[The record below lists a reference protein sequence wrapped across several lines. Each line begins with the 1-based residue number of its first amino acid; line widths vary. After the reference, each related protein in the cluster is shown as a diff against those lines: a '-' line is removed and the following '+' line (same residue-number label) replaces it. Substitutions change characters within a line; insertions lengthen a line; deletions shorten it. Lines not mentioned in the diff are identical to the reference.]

1 MPVANNMSRGSVERL
16 IFRVAAAAARDADRV
31 GPKAANLAAL
41 GRAGLPIPDGFCI
54 EAEAYR
60 RQLASLGLDL
70 SRHRGASDADLM
82 EARRQAIEIRL
93 ALLSRPI
100 ITEIL
105 EPLLA
110 ARQALLARTNG
121 AATVVRSSSLVE
133 DRYGSSF
140 AGQFESYLGLDNE
153 ADFLTAVRACW
164 AALWSPRILRYMLTH
179 DATPADTAMGVLV
192 QPLVATRASGGGLSR
207 TAGAEMLLSATWGL
221 GSAIAQGEVVPDRYM
236 LSREGSLLS
245 KQAGR
250 KDHSVRCQHHHG
262 GGTQLLSGSIVSKM
276 CLSDQQAIELAG
288 YLRRAEEIMGKPVEI
303 EWALDESG
311 FKLLQSRPLPLQPA
325 HVPDEIWLRH
335 PRASGQPAGVG
346 WGTGRACVVTCECEL
361 SRVGPGDVLVTK
373 VAGPVLGRI
382 LTRVAG
388 VVAELGGSTSHL
400 ASLARERGIPMVLG
414 VRNATQRI
422 PDGKHVAV
430 DGVAGVVRWIP

>member
-1 MPVANNMSRGSVERL
+1 MLSAKGVRTGSMERL
-16 IFRVAAAAARDADRV
+16 IFPMRDAAALDADRV
-31 GPKAANLAAL
+31 GPKCANLAAV

-54 EAEAYR
+54 DAAAYR
-60 RQLASLGLDL
+60 CQLASLGLDL
-70 SRHRGASDADLM
+70 SIRGASSDSELM
-82 EARRQAIEIRL
+82 QARRQAIEIRL
-93 ALLSRPI
+93 GLLSLPI
-100 ITEIL
+100 VPEIL

-110 ARQALLARTNG
+110 SWQALVARTNG

-164 AALWSPRILRYMLTH
+164 AALWSPRILRYMLNQN
-179 DATPADTAMGVLV
+179 ASPAQTAMGVLV
-192 QPLVATRASGGGLSR
+192 QPLVATQASGGGLSR
-207 TAGAEMLLSATWGL
+207 TADGEMLLSATWGL

-236 LSREGSLLS
+236 LSRDGRLLS

-262 GGTQLLSGSIVSKM
+262 GGTQRLSGSMASRM
-276 CLSDQQAIELAG
+276 CLNDQQAGELAG
-288 YLRRAEEIMGKPVEI
+288 YLRKAEEVMGKPVEI
-303 EWALDESG
+303 EWALDDNG
-311 FKLLQSRPLPLQPA
+311 FKLLQSRPLHLQSA
-325 HVPDEIWLRH
+325 HVPDELWLRH
-335 PRASGQPAGVG
+335 PRAHGQPAGVG

-373 VAGPVLGRI
+373 VAGPALGRI

-414 VRNATQRI
+414 VHDATHRI